1 MLSPLSSPELQSS
14 GSAISDVVEREGNR
28 VSVGEDND
36 AVVKRCQQ
44 ILDYYESDAHTPEHK
59 EARWLVE
66 QLSRDEEEVAARCSY
81 AYWFLSTQHHYQQQ
95 QQQHNILTPSTESS
109 RFATAMREAIRHKD
123 CSDDQEEVLKH
134 FRATLE
140 FHATHKS
147 GLYRTCMTGDD
158 GDGVNETID
167 DLMLSQQRRDR
178 IHDEMTNRQTNVV
191 RGHDKEDRAIFFAF
205 PRQSTRKS
213 DNRSE
218 EDAFVDSI
226 LYTVERAV
234 ACSEFISVGRQ
245 DQIVCVVNTKGGS
258 CPSFKTLQAAIG
270 VMQRFYPA
278 RLKRCFVLHAP
289 YLVTTL
295 FKMLK
300 PFMDPVTA
308 SKFIFPSSAKTS
320 HNKAGGNHP
329 SLVSELID
337 ESQAMPVLMP
347 GRGRLSPD
355 VSVDRFLYDVPF
367 HDLYDCE
374 KIHVIELPLE
384 EIFFHT
390 QNSVDFSSTAT
401 LSLTES
407 SSFDSERIDSKSP
420 TTIMGFDKLTTHFN
434 FRFKEQQQQ
443 CAFSK
448 SKQRKE
454 KNKVVKVSVRSLAT
468 GTLAMNE
475 AVPSP
480 ASIPS
485 PRFSS
490 EVVVDMQA
498 PSRPFWTQSVVS

>member
-1 MLSPLSSPELQSS
+1 MTVVLSPPSFPELHSS
-14 GSAISDVVEREGNR
+14 GGVCDVVVREGKRGN
-28 VSVGEDND
+28 VGGDND

-44 ILDYYESDAHTPEHK
+44 ILGYYKAEAHKSELE

-66 QLSRDEEEVAARCSY
+66 QLSRDEQEVAARCSY
-81 AYWFLSTQHHYQQQ
+81 AYWFLSTHHRYQQQ
-95 QQQHNILTPSTESS
+95 QHQHQHNPLTPSTESA
-109 RFATAMREAIRHKD
+109 RFATAMREAIRHRD
-123 CSDDQEEVLKH
+123 CSDDPEEVLKH

-147 GLYRTCMTGDD
+147 GLYRTCMTGAD
-158 GDGVNETID
+158 GEGMKETIG
-167 DLMLSQQRRDR
+167 DLLLSQQRRDR
-178 IHDEMTNRQTNVV
+178 IHDEMTNCQTNVV

-205 PRQSTRKS
+205 PRKTARKS
-213 DNRSE
+213 DNGSE

-226 LYTVERAV
+226 LYTIERAV
-234 ACSEFISVGRQ
+234 ACSEFVSVGRQ

-278 RLKRCFVLHAP
+278 RLKHCFVLHAP
-289 YLVTTL
+289 YLVTAL

-300 PFMDPVTA
+300 PFMDPITA
-308 SKFIFPSSAKTS
+308 SKFVFPSGAKAS
-320 HNKAGGNHP
+320 HNKGGGNDP

-347 GRGRLSPD
+347 GRGRLTPD

-367 HDLYDCE
+367 HELYDCE
-374 KIHVIELPLE
+374 TSHGTEPPHERPFLQK
-384 EIFFHT
+384 T
-390 QNSVDFSSTAT
+390 QNSVEFSSTAS

-407 SSFDSERIDSKSP
+407 SSFDSERIDTKSP
-420 TTIMGFDKLTTHFN
+420 TSIMGFDKLTTNFN
-434 FRFKEQQQQ
+434 FRFKEQG
-443 CAFSK
+443 ASK
-448 SKQRKE
+448 SKRKE

-475 AVPSP
+475 DALTTIIFGGGGHHRVPSP
-480 ASIPS
+480 SFQGTYAERSGL
-485 PRFSS
+485 R
-490 EVVVDMQA
+490 E
-498 PSRPFWTQSVVS
+498 